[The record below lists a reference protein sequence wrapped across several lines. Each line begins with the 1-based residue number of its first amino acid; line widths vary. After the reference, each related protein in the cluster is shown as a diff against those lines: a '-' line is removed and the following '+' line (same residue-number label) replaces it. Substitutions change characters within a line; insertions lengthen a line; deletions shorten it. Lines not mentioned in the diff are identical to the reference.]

1 MRMKRVV
8 MGAVVG
14 VAAMGTC
21 GLWPGRRL
29 VMEGG
34 GVNGGRTM
42 RVHLVDET
50 TGLAVAGARVTA
62 NEPGEWRTGADGA
75 AVIGRPAGEPVVWTV
90 YVEAAGYLRQEV
102 EWFDDHRIAGLPK
115 AGEENRVVCGR
126 VPMGRRLR

>member
-1 MRMKRVV
+1 M
-8 MGAVVG
+8 
-14 VAAMGTC
+14 
-21 GLWPGRRL
+21 
-29 VMEGG
+29 
-34 GVNGGRTM
+34 
-42 RVHLVDET
+42 
-50 TGLAVAGARVTA
+50 TA